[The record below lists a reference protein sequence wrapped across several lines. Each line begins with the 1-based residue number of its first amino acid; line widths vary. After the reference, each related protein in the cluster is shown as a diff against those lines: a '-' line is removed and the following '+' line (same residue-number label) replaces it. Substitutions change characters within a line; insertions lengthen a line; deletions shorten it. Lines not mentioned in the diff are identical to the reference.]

1 MCLISCWS
9 SPQYQLL
16 LISPDN
22 DITSGQAAL
31 RLQSCLKS
39 RPPTSDSSIATHAC
53 LLLLLTSS
61 PPALPLLVCS
71 TNVLSNLHPAVP
83 LGLGRYHTCI
93 QRIAADL
100 SDLKEDENRFRYDAK
115 VQTASKI
122 ESRTI
127 GKSSNSREQ
136 QPQSPTACMQQH
148 GHFDNNKSADQHLE
162 ESTPNPKK
170 YLSQQ
175 KDRREDSQGGRYAN
189 RTL

>member
-16 LISPDN
+16 LLSPDD
-22 DITSGQAAL
+22 DIRSGQAAL

-53 LLLLLTSS
+53 LASHLLLLTSS
-61 PPALPLLVCS
+61 PPALPLLVYS
-71 TNVLSNLHPAVP
+71 TSVCA
-83 LGLGRYHTCI
+83 RYHTCI
-93 QRIAADL
+93 QRIAAPL
-100 SDLKEDENRFRYDAK
+100 SDLKADEDRFRHDAK
-115 VQTASKI
+115 VQTANKI
-122 ESRTI
+122 ESRTS

-136 QPQSPTACMQQH
+136 QPQSSTACMQQY
-148 GHFDNNKSADQHLE
+148 GHFDNNKSADRHLE

-175 KDRREDSQGGRYAN
+175 KDRREDSQGRRYAN

>member
-1 MCLISCWS
+1 
-9 SPQYQLL
+9 
-16 LISPDN
+16 
-22 DITSGQAAL
+22 
-31 RLQSCLKS
+31 LK
-39 RPPTSDSSIATHAC
+39 
-53 LLLLLTSS
+53 
-61 PPALPLLVCS
+61 
-71 TNVLSNLHPAVP
+71 
-83 LGLGRYHTCI
+83 G
-93 QRIAADL
+93 
-100 SDLKEDENRFRYDAK
+100 DENQFRYDAK